1 MMHEAVFLDKICI
14 ISLLQFSVTY
24 VVLVAQELLLSL
36 SCDVPFCYLALVWLV
51 EII

>member
-24 VVLVAQELLLSL
+24 VVLVAQELLCL
-36 SCDVPFCYLALVWLV
+36 CLVMYHFVTWP
-51 EII
+51 